1 MGFKSEIKYDV
12 SPETNSPAGEE
23 AGESLASMRGGT
35 LQDKRDMY
43 RVGNN
48 QELNRN
54 FRFVSVLGFAA
65 VLMCTWEVVM
75 IASAT
80 GLLNGG
86 LSGMIYTYI
95 GGLFGFS
102 FVILSMAEMASMAP
116 TSGGQYHWVSEFA
129 PASSQK
135 FLSYV
140 TGWVCVLGWHTG
152 IAGCSYT
159 VANMI
164 VGLIAINN
172 PDHYHPKPWHGTL
185 LIIAIAFMAIIF
197 NTFFAQKLPFI
208 EGVILLVHVFGFF
221 AVLIPLW
228 VLAPLNSAEDV
239 FLNVVDR
246 GGWGNNGLACLVG
259 LGAPIYALIGPDSA
273 VHMSEEI
280 RDASRVLPLSMLW
293 TLILNGSTG
302 LIMLITYAF
311 CVYDVDKVLKD
322 ETGFPFISVFL
333 HATRSVRATTAMTSL
348 MLVLQ
353 ACSAISNVATTS
365 RQLYAFAR
373 DGGIPFPSFF
383 AKIDKRFVVPL
394 NSLCVSFF
402 IVCLLSLINIGSS
415 VAFQAIIS
423 LGTASLLS
431 SYIISISCVRLRRWR
446 GEPLPPARWSM
457 GAWSSTVE
465 TMAILFLLITFGF
478 SFFPLT
484 REVTTMNMNWSCA
497 IFGGVIIFAL
507 IYYFA
512 HARNV
517 YQGPVTRIRPWAEA
531 ARID

>member
-1 MGFKSEIKYDV
+1 MGFTSEIKHDL
-12 SPETNSPAGEE
+12 SSDANSPAVEE
-23 AGESLASMRGGT
+23 AGESLSSMRGGT

-43 RVGNN
+43 RIGNN

-75 IASAT
+75 
-80 GLLNGG
+80 
-86 LSGMIYTYI
+86 
-95 GGLFGFS
+95 
-102 FVILSMAEMASMAP
+102 MAP

-159 VANMI
+159 VANMLI
-164 VGLIAINN
+164 GLIAINN
-172 PDHYHPKPWHGTL
+172 PDYQPERWHGTL

-246 GGWGNNGLACLVG
+246 GEWGNNGLACLVG
-259 LGAPIYALIGPDSA
+259 LGAPIYALIA
-273 VHMSEEI
+273 EEI
-280 RDASRVLPLSMLW
+280 KDASRVLPLSMLW
-293 TLILNGSTG
+293 TLILNGTTG

-311 CVYDVDKVLKD
+311 CVYDIDTVLKD
-322 ETGFPFISVFL
+322 QTGFPFISVFL
-333 HATRSVRATTAMTSL
+333 HATQSVRATTAMTSL
-348 MLVLQ
+348 ILILQ

-383 AKIDKRFVVPL
+383 AKIDKRFIVPL
-394 NSLCVSFF
+394 NSLYVSFF
-402 IVCLLSLINIGSS
+402 IVCLLSLINIGST

-457 GAWSSTVE
+457 GRWSSTVE
-465 TMAILFLLITFGF
+465 TVAILFLLIAFGF
-478 SFFPLT
+478 SFFPLVSKVD
-484 REVTTMNMNWSCA
+484 VTTMNWSCA
-497 IFGGVIIFAL
+497 IFGGVVVFSL
-507 IYYFA
+507 IYYVL
-512 HARNV
+512 HARHV
-517 YQGPVTRIRPWAEA
+517 YKGPVTRIRPWAEA
-531 ARID
+531 ARIE

>member
-259 LGAPIYALIGPDSA
+259 LGAPIYALIA
-273 VHMSEEI
+273 EEI

-293 TLILNGSTG
+293 TLVLNGSTG